1 MIDLGLRRGAGGDR
15 WAPAA
20 AVGGLR
26 PLGSRCSLTVAAAAV
41 ACMACATSS
50 GVRPDDP
57 YLTVEAHEREAAS
70 EAAHARAA
78 VAAGAPAGDVQ
89 ARVSAE
95 AGHLSAAK
103 ALRDAE
109 AAACSGVLPAR
120 IDASTPSVTVH
131 RVEVIRV
138 HAGTAPPAPMKVV
151 PPDQVVGVRMT
162 VHGDL
167 TEEELKA
174 LLDCRAARARARGDD
189 GTEPVA
195 VRGATFVVHPAKE
208 GDFTLEIRAPGEEGV
223 REVLRR
229 ALLAAER

>member
-1 MIDLGLRRGAGGDR
+1 MIDLGLRGGAGDEGR
-15 WAPAA
+15 APAA
-20 AVGGLR
+20 ASGGRR
-26 PLGSRCSLTVAAAAV
+26 PVASRHGLILAAAV
-41 ACMACATSS
+41 LTCVGCVS
-50 GVRPDDP
+50 GRPVRPDDSN
-57 YLTVEAHEREAAS
+57 LTVEAHEREAAS

-89 ARVSAE
+89 ARVNAE
-95 AGHLSAAK
+95 AGHLAAAK

-109 AAACSGVLPAR
+109 AAACAGVLPAR
-120 IDASTPSVTVH
+120 AEASTPSATVH

-167 TEEELKA
+167 TAVELTA
-174 LLDCRAARARARGDD
+174 LLDCRVARVRARGDD
-189 GTEPVA
+189 GSEPVA
-195 VRGATFVVHPAKE
+195 VRGATFVVHPAKD
-208 GDFTLEIRAPGEEGV
+208 GDLTLDVRAPSEEGV

-229 ALLAAER
+229 AQLAAER